1 MSNVCT
7 ENGRRA
13 HLVAVYPGTFD
24 PITLGHE
31 DVVRRAAQLFDH
43 LVVAVAE
50 GHHKKPLF
58 SLCERMLMAEQAVA
72 KFGNVSVKSYGGL
85 LRDFVVQC
93 GAKAMVR
100 GLRAVTDFDY
110 EFRLAGMNRRLIP
123 DVETVFLTPGDQFQ
137 FISSS
142 FVREIALL
150 GGAVNEF
157 VAPHVLQRLQ
167 QKVSESMKDV

>member
-110 EFRLAGMNRRLIP
+110 EFQLAGMNRRLIP

-167 QKVSESMKDV
+167 QKVSESKKDV

>member
-110 EFRLAGMNRRLIP
+110 EFQLAGMNRRLIP
-123 DVETVFLTPGDQFQ
+123 DVETVFLTPGVQFQ

>member
-43 LVVAVAE
+43 LMVAVAE

-110 EFRLAGMNRRLIP
+110 EFQLAGMNRRLIP

-137 FISSS
+137 FIISS

>member
-110 EFRLAGMNRRLIP
+110 RYIECTA
-123 DVETVFLTPGDQFQ
+123 T
-137 FISSS
+137 
-142 FVREIALL
+142 
-150 GGAVNEF
+150 
-157 VAPHVLQRLQ
+157 
-167 QKVSESMKDV
+167 

>member
-110 EFRLAGMNRRLIP
+110 EVQLAGMNRRLIP

>member
-1 MSNVCT
+1 MRCI
-7 ENGRRA
+7 RA
-13 HLVAVYPGTFD
+13 HSTRLPWGMK
-24 PITLGHE
+24 

-58 SLCERMLMAEQAVA
+58 SLGERMAMAEQAVE

-85 LRDFVVQC
+85 LRDFVVEC
-93 GAKAMVR
+93 GARAMVR

-110 EFRLAGMNRRLIP
+110 EFQLAGINRRLMS

-150 GGAVNEF
+150 GGAVHEF

-167 QKVSESMKDV
+167 QKVGEDTQGA